1 MSLPSDSNDRFADVS
16 RIVNLRKAPDV
27 PPKRGPR
34 ALAIEDPVHGPML
47 TSKAVALLV
56 DLPEEEVRAELER
69 QRTAETGLCSLPEE
83 WIERSRRVRERL
95 GTDDMAQALA
105 ILGIEAGVL

>member
-1 MSLPSDSNDRFADVS
+1 VTDDRFADVS

-47 TSKAVALLV
+47 TSEAVALLV
-56 DLPEEEVRAELER
+56 DLPVEEVRAELHR
-69 QRTAETGLCSLPEE
+69 QHTSETGLFQMPEE
-83 WIERSRRVRERL
+83 WLARARVVRERI
-95 GTDDMAQALA
+95 GTDDMAEALA
-105 ILGIEAGVL
+105 ILGIKAGVL